1 MSLDGFEQIV
11 NFKEI
16 LQWFGISFLVL
27 FFVVYKYMM
36 SVKHNRDLKK
46 SLKSFEMLMESTIEG
61 ILVFDTNG
69 ICIHSNRVA
78 AKIFGYEPK
87 EMIGKSADVFVSEQ
101 SKNFIKE
108 KMKNYNQEP
117 YEAIVM
123 RKDKTEFPAIL
134 RGRTISWNN
143 QRVRISTIIDISDI
157 KKLQYNLE
165 ELNQNLEEKVALQI
179 EDIRQKDQMLQHQN
193 KLASMGEMIGAI
205 AHQWRQPLNA
215 ININIENL
223 DDDFEDGLIDR
234 EFINEFIDKNRKMI
248 EFMSKT
254 IDDFRDFYKID
265 KSKEPFSIK
274 EAIKTTTEIK
284 NAHFEGS
291 SIDITV
297 VGEDIWIDGY
307 KREFEHVILNL
318 LNNAVDAINNNSIYK
333 GKIEI
338 TLDKK
343 SVSIQDNGGGID
355 QEVIERIFEPYFTT
369 KDQGDGTG
377 IGLYMSKV
385 IIEKNMGGKLFVEN
399 CKKGAK
405 FTIVFDKVLEKTQ
418 DSNQSIDAL
427 VV

>member
-1 MSLDGFEQIV
+1 MSLDGYEQIV
-11 NFKEI
+11 NFKMI
-16 LQWFGISFLVL
+16 LQWFGISFLLL

-36 SVKHNRDLKK
+36 SVKHNRALKK

-87 EMIGKSADVFVSEQ
+87 EMIGKPAYTFVSEQ
-101 SKNFIKE
+101 SKNLIKE
-108 KMKNYNQEP
+108 KMNHYNQEP

-134 RGRTISWNN
+134 RGRNISWNN

-157 KKLQYNLE
+157 KQLQYDLE
-165 ELNQNLEEKVALQI
+165 ELNQNLEDKVALQI

-234 EFINEFIDKNRKMI
+234 KFINDFIEKNRNMI

-254 IDDFRDFYKID
+254 IDNFRDFYKID
-265 KSKEPFSIK
+265 KNKKPFSVK
-274 EAIKTTTEIK
+274 EAIKITTEIK
-284 NAHFEGS
+284 NSHLGS
-291 SIDITV
+291 SFIDISV
-297 VGEDIWIDGY
+297 LGDDIWIDGY
-307 KREFEHVILNL
+307 KSEFEHVILNL
-318 LNNAVDAINNNSIYK
+318 VNNAVDAIKNSAVDN

-338 TLDKK
+338 FLDKT

-355 QEVIERIFEPYFTT
+355 KDIMDRIFEPYFTT
-369 KDQGDGTG
+369 KGEGEGTG

-385 IIEKNMGGKLFVEN
+385 IVEKNMGGELYVEN
-399 CKKGAK
+399 SKNGAK
-405 FTIVFDKVLEKTQ
+405 FTISFENVLSHKEVI
-418 DSNQSIDAL
+418 SQSVEAL
-427 VV
+427 AA

>member
-1 MSLDGFEQIV
+1 MSIDTYEQIV
-11 NFKEI
+11 NFRMI

-36 SVKHNRDLKK
+36 SVKHNRALKK

-78 AKIFGYEPK
+78 AKIFGYEAK
-87 EMIGKSADVFVSEQ
+87 EMIGKPADVFVSEQ

-157 KKLQYNLE
+157 KQLQYDLE
-165 ELNQNLEEKVALQI
+165 ELNQNLEYKVALQI

-193 KLASMGEMIGAI
+193 KLASIGEMIGAI

-234 EFINEFIDKNRKMI
+234 KFINEFINKNRKMI

-265 KSKEPFSIK
+265 KTKELFSIK
-274 EAIKTTTEIK
+274 EAIQITSEIK
-284 NAHFEGS
+284 NAHFES
-291 SIDITV
+291 SAIDITI
-297 VGEDIWIDGY
+297 VGEDIWINGY

-318 LNNAVDAINNNSIYK
+318 INNAVDAIKNSGVDN
-333 GKIEI
+333 GKIDI
-338 TLDKK
+338 FLNKT

-355 QEVIERIFEPYFTT
+355 QDIMDRIFEPYFTT
-369 KDQGDGTG
+369 KGEGEGTG

-385 IIEKNMGGKLFVEN
+385 IVEKNMAGKLYVEN
-399 CKKGAK
+399 SKNGAK
-405 FTIVFDKVLEKTQ
+405 FTISFENVLSDKEVI
-418 DSNQSIDAL
+418 SQSIEAL
-427 VV
+427 AA